1 MLVTLVQYSLK
12 DFLFTISLMITNLTM
27 KKKNKESL
35 KQGVILIMVESMV
48 SWLSHVLLE
57 ICITSETLNSQ

>member
-57 ICITSETLNSQ
+57 ICITSETQNYQ